1 MRVEPRLTGAIQPGD
16 MDEQRLGRSIRALRH
31 RLGWRQSD
39 LAIKCGLSQS
49 AVSRLER
56 GHLAG
61 STFDAVERAVA
72 ALGAELDVRI
82 RWRGEELDRLLD
94 AVHAA
99 MVDRLIETLKPMGWQ
114 CVAEVTFMVA
124 GERGSVDLLAWH
136 EPSRRLLIVEAKS
149 VVPDMQQ
156 MLSAFDRKAR
166 LGPTIAARR
175 GWPVSG
181 VARAIVL
188 AGTTANRRRVEAFSA
203 TLRSA
208 LPNDGRTMRRW
219 LADPIGPCPAAL
231 WFLSDSRVLTT
242 IRRRRIRLKRNSGSR
257 GRGSGTS
264 SVVGPARARGRAPE
278 AAGEKRPNG

>member
-1 MRVEPRLTGAIQPGD
+1 MSEPVQVGRV
-16 MDEQRLGRSIRALRH
+16 DEQRLGRSIKALRH

-39 LAIKCGLSQS
+39 LALKCGLSQS

-56 GHLAG
+56 GQLAG
-61 STFDAVERAVA
+61 ATIDAVDRVVA
-72 ALGAELDVRI
+72 GLGAELDVRI

-99 MVDRLIETLKPMGWQ
+99 MVDRLIEILTPLGWQ
-114 CVAEVTFMVA
+114 CAPEVTFMVA
-124 GERGSVDLLAWH
+124 GERGSVDLMAWH
-136 EPSRRLLIVEAKS
+136 EPSRRLLIVETKS

-166 LGPTIAARR
+166 LGSTIAARR

-208 LPNDGRTMRRW
+208 LPDDGRTMKLW
-219 LADPIGPCPAAL
+219 LADPAGRCPAAL

-242 IRRRRIRLKRNSGSR
+242 IRRRRVRLKRNV
-257 GRGSGTS
+257 GSGGR
-264 SVVGPARARGRAPE
+264 VVGNSSAAGPAGPRRPE
-278 AAGEKRPNG
+278 PKPAGEKLSHG